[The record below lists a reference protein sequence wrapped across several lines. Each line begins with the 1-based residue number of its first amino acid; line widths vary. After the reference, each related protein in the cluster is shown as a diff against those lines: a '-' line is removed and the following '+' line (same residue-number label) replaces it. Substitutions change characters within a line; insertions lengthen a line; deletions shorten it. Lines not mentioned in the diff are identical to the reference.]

1 MSAAD
6 TILFALK
13 AYIRRD
19 PDANTEIDLNTKA
32 VNLLARYDA
41 ELLAETKATGRLRDF
56 TVVWTR
62 SDGSDVPATEL
73 RCVLCNGLVQGVGP
87 HTLLDLNTLADQH
100 NCQKGAAK

>member
-6 TILFALK
+6 DVLFALK
-13 AYIRRD
+13 KHFRQTPNSD
-19 PDANTEIDLNTKA
+19 DAA
-32 VNLLARYDA
+32 F
-41 ELLAETKATGRLRDF
+41 ELLSKFEAEVLAEAANGRLRDF

-73 RCVLCNGLVQGVGP
+73 RCVLCDGLVQGVGP
-87 HTLLDLNTLADQH
+87 HTLLDLNTLAAQH